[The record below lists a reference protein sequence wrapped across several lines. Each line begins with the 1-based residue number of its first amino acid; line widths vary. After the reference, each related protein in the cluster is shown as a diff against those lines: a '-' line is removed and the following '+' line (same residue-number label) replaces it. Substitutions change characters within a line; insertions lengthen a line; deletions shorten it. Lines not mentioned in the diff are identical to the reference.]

1 MAEVTVNPG
10 QVIPVRVPEETSP
23 QPPERRGSRKNMPG
37 MRAAV
42 VWAEILG
49 KPKALKNR
57 R

>member
-1 MAEVTVNPG
+1 MAAADMEQEREPLLPQQEREPIAPTPRKPG
-10 QVIPVRVPEETSP
+10 RPE
-23 QPPERRGSRKNMPG
+23 